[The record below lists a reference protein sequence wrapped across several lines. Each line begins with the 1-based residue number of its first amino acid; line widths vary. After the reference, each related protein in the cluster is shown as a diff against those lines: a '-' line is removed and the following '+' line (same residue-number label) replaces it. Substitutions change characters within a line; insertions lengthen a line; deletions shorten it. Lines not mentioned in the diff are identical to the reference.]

1 MRTLVLVSFT
11 LAATVAA
18 AGCRPSSNETEQA
31 AFQVP
36 QRDLTLQQADGPQVE
51 VASPVELARMA
62 PNEHRSA
69 ARQRAVRRATRAPQR
84 ASGPRDTGARTAAM
98 DTPVQASAPA
108 ALAPLPVSQAAYEP
122 PDPYALAP
130 GQTVTVLPASSGG
143 SASEPGLTDHGPPD
157 ARHGDSGGT
166 TIRGGGHGGSCGGR
180 GHPGSGGSPGL
191 RGLR

>member
-18 AGCRPSSNETEQA
+18 AGCRPSSNDTEQA

-36 QRDLTLQQADGPQVE
+36 KRDLTLQQADAPQVE
-51 VASPVELARMA
+51 VASPVELARVA
-62 PNEHRSA
+62 PNEHRNA
-69 ARQRAVRRATRAPQR
+69 ARQRAVRRPARAPQR
-84 ASGPRDTGARTAAM
+84 ASGPRDTGAPAAM
-98 DTPVQASAPA
+98 DTPGQAAAPA
-108 ALAPLPVSQAAYEP
+108 VIAPLPVSQAAYEP
-122 PDPYALAP
+122 PDPNALAP

-166 TIRGGGHGGSCGGR
+166 TIHGGGHGGSCGGR